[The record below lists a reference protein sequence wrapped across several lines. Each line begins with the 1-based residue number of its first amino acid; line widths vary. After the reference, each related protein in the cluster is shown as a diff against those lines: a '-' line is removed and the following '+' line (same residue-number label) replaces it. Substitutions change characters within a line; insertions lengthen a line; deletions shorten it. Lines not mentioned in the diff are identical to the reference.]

1 MSAQI
6 TVTLPEDILQRAE
19 LLARR
24 MGRPVSELLSETIAL
39 SLQPLGTAASQSEDF
54 RSRSDAEV
62 LNATAAEMQPVDDQR
77 LSSLL
82 DQQQAGT
89 LTSPERA
96 ELTGLL
102 QLYQALLLRKAE
114 ALREAVKRGLREPLQ
129 P

>member
-24 MGRPVSELLSETIAL
+24 MGRPVSELLSERIAL